1 MKTRMRI
8 LLLVLVMASIVAL
21 GGCNLYTVV
30 PMIAE
35 EKEGIVANQGDKDF
49 DVNAFVDSKW
59 AEINDYS
66 NQNANKLEDVVAL
79 YLTDKKA
86 CAEKY
91 ISKQVDEANAATF
104 IVSGQAVILDVNRE
118 SKAGTMSIDIAPFD
132 GTADAYVQVGPVYK
146 NNTVRDAM
154 PFLSFQDFKNQL
166 TYGEIGKTINAYID
180 KNIVT
185 AADVDNHVG
194 DQIDLTGIFQDGE
207 KVVITPVSIKTAK

>member
-8 LLLVLVMASIVAL
+8 LLLILVVVSSVTL
-21 GGCNLYTVV
+21 GGCSLYTVV

-35 EKEGIVANQGDKDF
+35 EKQGIVANQIDSSF

-59 AEINDYS
+59 AEIEEYT
-66 NQNANKLEDVVAL
+66 NQNANQIEDVAL

-91 ISKQVDEANAATF
+91 VSKQVDEANAATF
-104 IVSGQAVILDVNRE
+104 IVSGQAVILDVSRE
-118 SKAGTMSIDIAPFD
+118 SKAGVMSIDIAPFD

-154 PFLSFQDFKNQL
+154 PFLSFKDFKNQL
-166 TYGEIGKTINAYID
+166 TYGELGKTINSFID

-185 AADVDNHVG
+185 AADVDNHIG
-194 DQIDLTGIFQDGE
+194 DQIDLVGIFQDGD
-207 KVVITPVSIKTAK
+207 KIVITPVSINTAK